1 MIAVM
6 SPTPMLVAV
15 DLVVLTVRVGEFV
28 ALTIRRG
35 IEPFAGRWALPGGFV
50 EPDED
55 LADAASRE
63 LAEEAG
69 IGSLSTHL
77 EQLRSYGRPDRD
89 PRGRVLGVAYL
100 ALVPDPGDPVAGSD
114 AEAAEWQPVDDLLGS
129 ATLAFDHETVL
140 RDGVERARAKLEYTS
155 LGAVLIPEPFT
166 INELRGVYA
175 AVWGRE
181 PDSRNFHRKVSS
193 AEGFVEATDETT
205 SRGGGR
211 PARLYRRGT
220 ARLLHPPM
228 LRA

>member
-1 MIAVM
+1 MMSIM

-15 DLVVLTVRVGEFV
+15 DLVVLTVRAGEFL
-28 ALTIRRG
+28 ALTIQQRSD
-35 IEPFAGRWALPGGFV
+35 PFAGRWALPGGFV

-55 LADAASRE
+55 LVDAASRE
-63 LAEEAG
+63 LFEEAG
-69 IGSLSTHL
+69 IGSMRTHL
-77 EQLRSYGRPDRD
+77 EQLRTYGQPDRD

-100 ALVPDPGDPVAGSD
+100 ALVPDPGEPVAGSD
-114 AEAAEWQPVDDLLGS
+114 AEAAAWQSVDDLLGS
-129 ATLAFDHETVL
+129 RTLAFDHDAVL

-155 LGAVLIPEPFT
+155 LGSVLIPEPFT

-193 AEGFVEATDETT
+193 AEGFVVPTDETT
-205 SRGGGR
+205 TRSGGR
-211 PARLYRRGT
+211 PARLYRRGP